1 MKYIYWLFYYY
12 YYYFYFCR
20 PPEHLQ
26 NGYVDEGYM
35 SPRGRPPIQNG
46 GMRQGKGNN
55 LCSFTIYKAKAR
67 TIESLEW
74 DGYFWF

>member
-1 MKYIYWLFYYY
+1 LKYVYWLFYYY
-12 YYYFYFCR
+12 FYFYFCR

-46 GMRQGKGNN
+46 GMRQGKGVFKF
-55 LCSFTIYKAKAR
+55 LKLKTELL
-67 TIESLEW
+67 TV
-74 DGYFWF
+74 